1 MKTSKLHKNFQKGQS
16 LIEVIIALVV
26 ITIILTSLSKTIIYA
41 LKNIEFSRNKNY
53 SLHLAQTKMEEIRHV
68 RDSQSWGDFWDTYL
82 IDLKEKTFP
91 TESLK
96 ETGEES
102 AEGIFKRVVSCF
114 DRSSTDPGFE
124 KTKMEVIVSVSW
136 ADSSSEHISS
146 VSGYFTKW
154 N

>member
-1 MKTSKLHKNFQKGQS
+1 MKKNKKSKIFTKGQS

-53 SLHLAQTKMEEIRHV
+53 SLHLAQTKMEEIRKD
-68 RDSQSWGDFWDTYL
+68 RDSQSWGDFWDAYL
-82 IDLKEKTFP
+82 KGKTRN
-91 TESLK
+91 EYERDNYN
-96 ETGEES
+96 ETGGQS
-102 AEGIFKRVVSCF
+102 DEGIFERVVTCINP
-114 DRSSTDPGFE
+114 SSPE
-124 KTKMEVIVSVSW
+124 ETKMEVIVSVSW
-136 ADSSSEHISS
+136 ADSSTEHISS